1 MVHERRASQRR
12 RTLKTAHIILS
23 ERAPKIECAVR
34 NMSNGGAKLVVST
47 TYGIPDAFQVR
58 MGGILRACHTV
69 WKTETEIGI
78 AFD

>member
-1 MVHERRASQRR
+1 
-12 RTLKTAHIILS
+12 
-23 ERAPKIECAVR
+23 
-34 NMSNGGAKLVVST
+34 MSNGGAKLVVST